1 MKFFDEVK
9 EKINKKIKPENII
22 LIDNSNLHNKHKSF
36 DKNKFHLK
44 LFIKSKDLTSISKI
58 HSTKIIYKI
67 LELELK
73 KYIHSIQI
81 VLNSLLYL

>member
-1 MKFFDEVK
+1 MTQLK
-9 EKINKKIKPENII
+9 KKISSKIT
-22 LIDNSNLHNKHKSF
+22 IDEISIEDKTYLHLKHKNF
-36 DKNKFHLK
+36 QKNKFHLK

-81 VLNSLLYL
+81 VLK

>member
-1 MKFFDEVK
+1 MN
-9 EKINKKIKPENII
+9 INELIDTIKKKISSKIT
-22 LIDNSNLHNKHKSF
+22 IDEISIEDKTYLHLKHKNF
-36 DKNKFHLK
+36 QKNKFHLK

-81 VLNSLLYL
+81 VLK

>member
-1 MKFFDEVK
+1 MN
-9 EKINKKIKPENII
+9 INELNDTIKKKISSKIT
-22 LIDNSNLHNKHKSF
+22 IDEISIEDKTYLHLKHKNF
-36 DKNKFHLK
+36 QKNKFHLK

-81 VLNSLLYL
+81 VLK

>member
-1 MKFFDEVK
+1 MN
-9 EKINKKIKPENII
+9 INELNDTIKKKISSKIT
-22 LIDNSNLHNKHKSF
+22 IDEISIEDKTYLHLKHKNF
-36 DKNKFHLK
+36 QKNKFHLK
-44 LFIKSKDLTSISKI
+44 LFIKSKDLTSINKI

-81 VLNSLLYL
+81 VLK

>member
-1 MKFFDEVK
+1 MN
-9 EKINKKIKPENII
+9 INELNDTIKKKISSKIT
-22 LIDNSNLHNKHKSF
+22 IDEISIEDKTYLHLKHKNF
-36 DKNKFHLK
+36 QNKFHLK

-81 VLNSLLYL
+81 VLK

>member
-1 MKFFDEVK
+1 MN
-9 EKINKKIKPENII
+9 INKLNDTIKKKISSKIT
-22 LIDNSNLHNKHKSF
+22 IDEISIEDKTYLHLKHKNF
-36 DKNKFHLK
+36 QKNKFHLK

-81 VLNSLLYL
+81 VIK

>member
-1 MKFFDEVK
+1 MN
-9 EKINKKIKPENII
+9 INKLNDTIKKKISSKIA
-22 LIDNSNLHNKHKSF
+22 IDEISIEDKTYLHLKHKNF
-36 DKNKFHLK
+36 QKNKFHLK

-81 VLNSLLYL
+81 VLK